1 MTYIARLIEPLIRQA
16 LEREKSIFLLGPRQ
30 TGKTTLLRNFR
41 ADLSVSFELPHIRQL
56 YERDSSLL
64 YKEIQSLAGKSSG
77 ARKIRVMLDEVQKIP
92 EVLDIAQNLID
103 RRRAVF
109 MITGSSAR
117 KLRRRSHVNLLPGRV
132 LSFRMD
138 PLTIREI
145 PPDSL
150 KLEDLLC
157 YGSLP
162 GIIGTTDTHDKE
174 RELES
179 YVTIY
184 LEEEIR
190 AEAIVRNLGS
200 FSRFLELAASEA
212 GLAVNFSKLSQE
224 IGVSHTTVQ
233 SYYQILEDC
242 LIAERIEPLTK
253 SKTRKKLTR
262 TQKYLFF
269 DMGVRRLAAHEGI
282 RPPQEILGRWFEQ
295 FVGLELLRLAR
306 GSENKKRLLYWRDP
320 GGPEVDWVIEDRESF
335 KPLEV
340 KWTNLPSE
348 RDARSLKVF
357 LGEYPCPEGG
367 WIVCQ
372 SQREFTLGKNISAI
386 PWQKLPELF

>member
-1 MTYIARLIEPLIRQA
+1 
-16 LEREKSIFLLGPRQ
+16 
-30 TGKTTLLRNFR
+30 
-41 ADLSVSFELPHIRQL
+41 
-56 YERDSSLL
+56 
-64 YKEIQSLAGKSSG
+64 
-77 ARKIRVMLDEVQKIP
+77 
-92 EVLDIAQNLID
+92 
-103 RRRAVF
+103 
-109 MITGSSAR
+109 
-117 KLRRRSHVNLLPGRV
+117 
-132 LSFRMD
+132 
-138 PLTIREI
+138 
-145 PPDSL
+145 
-150 KLEDLLC
+150 
-157 YGSLP
+157 
-162 GIIGTTDTHDKE
+162 
-174 RELES
+174 
-179 YVTIY
+179 VTIY